1 MESELTIGHNI
12 QIGMVPKLVPP
23 FTDRKEFDLFATL
36 DPAKEVGGDF
46 YDFFFINDDNLC
58 FLIGDV
64 SGKGVPAA
72 LFMAVTKTLIKNT
85 AIQSDD
91 PAEILK
97 RVNDEAIQTLPIEQ
111 FEGVELKEGLT
122 LYGQGEQGQTV
133 QVTVKSFNDK
143 DVVVD
148 FNHPLAGKDL
158 MFSVN
163 VLSAREATAD
173 EISSGQVGGEHCE
186 SGSCGCGH

>member
-1 MESELTIGHNI
+1 MTIANENCVVGI
-12 QIGMVPKLVPP
+12 EYEVKEAGTTQIVDSNKGGQPLEFIMGIVQIIPGLEKGLV
-23 FTDRKEFDLFATL
+23 DMNE
-36 DPAKEVGGDF
+36 GDSADILVSAVDA
-46 YDFFFINDDNLC
+46 Y
-58 FLIGDV
+58 GDY
-64 SGKGVPAA
+64 
-72 LFMAVTKTLIKNT
+72 
-85 AIQSDD
+85 
-91 PAEILK
+91 
-97 RVNDEAIQTLPIEQ
+97 NDEAIQTLPIEQ